1 MGRRSGRSRRRGVVA
16 AHRFSSSTTD
26 GSYRDFQRRHERLVD
41 VVRIGGILGRIVV
54 GIGTDRSPWNRR
66 DITVVFVAIEAS
78 VLRGDRGLL
87 QLLLLMLLLMVLLM
101 LLPGHCVVVDHH
113 WTGTI
118 RSHSIRKLVRLA
130 WINCYVLPWRYGT
143 YHGAHHSSL
152 LLLLLLLELCFSC
165 FHECHPL
172 IRITPAVHSRQVP
185 EEDHDR
191 RIVFRSGDVIPEFHG
206 DSFGV
211 GQDGLPEEFSDRGI
225 VAGVEFAGVLQR
237 VWGVAAAI
245 VAVRLRGGGGKEPVL
260 LVLVLLVLSH
270 RFR

>member
-152 LLLLLLLELCFSC
+152 LLLLLLLLLLQLCHS
-165 FHECHPL
+165 HGRWLHV
-172 IRITPAVHSRQVP
+172 RYSVAVVITAIVIVVRQG
-185 EEDHDR
+185 HR
-191 RIVFRSGDVIPEFHG
+191 FCGCSHHRSW
-206 DSFGV
+206 
-211 GQDGLPEEFSDRGI
+211 GI
-225 VAGVEFAGVLQR
+225 VVACLVQETGACHDDDKRQSYCIVLYC
-237 VWGVAAAI
+237 I
-245 VAVRLRGGGGKEPVL
+245 V
-260 LVLVLLVLSH
+260 
-270 RFR
+270 